1 MRIIGGM
8 AKGRSIHFPAG
19 SKERPTSDFL
29 REALF
34 NLLGDVAD
42 KSFLDLFAGSGSVG
56 LEAASRGAKEVCFIE
71 KDKILASVAQ
81 KNMESCGFEN
91 ICTVINADA
100 RSGLKDFFK
109 KNCKFDIIF
118 ADPPYN
124 KGLVETAINLLK
136 EYPVFKQDALIVI
149 QHSTRE
155 DLSVVLVESVSG
167 EAVWQQIDQRKYGD
181 NAISFL
187 KVEQK

>member
-1 MRIIGGM
+1 M
-8 AKGRSIHFPAG
+8 AKGRSLHFPVG

-29 REALF
+29 REALL

-71 KDKILASVAQ
+71 KDKILVSVAQ
-81 KNMESCGFEN
+81 KNIESCGFEN
-91 ICTVINADA
+91 NCRVINADV
-100 RSGLKDFFK
+100 RSGLSDFFK
-109 KNCKFDIIF
+109 KNCKFDIVF

-124 KGLVETAINLLK
+124 KGLVETTIKLLK

-155 DLSVVLVESVSG
+155 DLSWALAESVGG
-167 EAVWQQIDQRKYGD
+167 ETVWQQIDQRKYGD

-187 KVEQK
+187 KME

>member
-8 AKGRSIHFPAG
+8 AKGRMLNFPAG
-19 SKERPTSDFL
+19 SKDRPTSDFL
-29 REALF
+29 REALL
-34 NLLGDVAD
+34 NLLGDVVD
-42 KSFLDLFAGSGSVG
+42 KLFLDLFAGSGSVG

-71 KDKILASVAQ
+71 KDKILASIAQ
-81 KNMESCGFEN
+81 KNIDSCGFEN
-91 ICTVINADA
+91 KCRVINADV
-100 RSGLKDFFK
+100 RSGLSDLCK
-109 KNCKFDIIF
+109 KNCKFDIVF

-124 KGLVETAINLLK
+124 KGLVETTIKLLK
-136 EYPVFKQDALIVI
+136 KYPVFKQDALIVI

-155 DLSVVLVESVSG
+155 DLNSVLAESVSG
-167 EAVWQQIDQRKYGD
+167 ETVWQQIDQRKYGD

>member
-8 AKGRSIHFPAG
+8 AKGRTLNFPAV
-19 SKERPTSDFL
+19 SKDRPTSDFL

-71 KDKILASVAQ
+71 KDKILAAVAQ
-81 KNMESCGFEN
+81 KNVESCGFEKN
-91 ICTVINADA
+91 CRVINMDV
-100 RSGLKDFFK
+100 RSGLNDLYK
-109 KNCKFDIIF
+109 KKCKFDIVF

-124 KGLVETAINLLK
+124 KGLVETTIKLLK
-136 EYPVFKQDALIVI
+136 EYPVFKQDTLIAI

-155 DLSVVLVESVSG
+155 DFGSVLTERVSG

-187 KVEQK
+187 KVE

>member
-8 AKGRSIHFPAG
+8 AKGRSLHFPAG

-29 REALF
+29 REALL
-34 NLLGDVAD
+34 NLLGDVTD

-56 LEAASRGAKEVCFIE
+56 LEAASRGANEVCFIE
-71 KDKILASVAQ
+71 KDKILASVAK
-81 KNMESCGFEN
+81 KNIESCGFEKN
-91 ICTVINADA
+91 CLVINADV
-100 RSGLKDFFK
+100 RSGLNDLFK
-109 KNCKFDIIF
+109 KKCKFDIVF

-124 KGLVETAINLLK
+124 KGLVETTIKLLMQ
-136 EYPVFKQDALIVI
+136 YPVYKQDALIVL

-155 DLSVVLVESVSG
+155 DFGLGLAESVGG
-167 EAVWQQIDQRKYGD
+167 EAVWHQIDQRKYGD